1 MAQEQLPFVP
11 LSSTAPLLSVSAYI
25 DFVSHVHHAK
35 QHKPPTFV
43 QVVIETLETL
53 NSNELLHLV

>member
-1 MAQEQLPFVP
+1 MAQEQSPFAS

-25 DFVSHVHHAK
+25 DFVNHVHRAK

-43 QVVIETLETL
+43 QKVVETLETL
-53 NSNELLHLV
+53 NSNKLLHLV